1 MLQRRSRWLNA
12 VGRPAALVALAC
24 GADDENVAPPTPG
37 TMQPLPESPIVT
49 TVGGFVLPDDGDGPA
64 YMGPCE
70 NLQCQ
75 QVECS
80 GGGRTTLSGSV
91 YTPSGELPLY
101 NVTVYVPNAPLD
113 AFVDGASCNTCD
125 ASVSGKPVVA
135 GITDTAGRFTLE
147 NVPTGDNI
155 PLVMQVGKWRR
166 QVTLPR
172 VEPCTENVLTDVDL
186 TRLPANQSEGDLPR
200 IALSTGAL
208 DALECLLRKVGI
220 SDSEFT
226 NPGGTGRVNLFAG
239 HQGTSRYDAAL
250 NAGSDFE
257 PSGAGLWD
265 QVASFQRYDVVLLS
279 CEGNEFPEEKPPAAR
294 QALFDYLNGGGRAFL
309 SHWHK
314 IWLDQG
320 PAPFPEMMTFNDRD
334 DDLNISATVDTS
346 FPKGAALAE
355 WLVNVQGSTS
365 PGTVDLVDAQNT
377 AASENPLYA
386 QRWIYDP
393 LDGATGAP
401 SVKYVSANT
410 PLDVPPEQHCGR
422 TVYSDIHVS
431 SGDESAPNRPF
442 PSGCTSSGL
451 SPQEKVLVY
460 MLFDL
465 SACIVPDDRPPQP
478 PIIVR

>member
-12 VGRPAALVALAC
+12 AGLPAALVVLAC
-24 GADDENVAPPTPG
+24 GADDENVAPPTPS

-64 YMGPCE
+64 YTGPCE

-75 QVECS
+75 QVQCS

-101 NVTVYVPNAPLD
+101 NVTVYIPNAPLD

-239 HQGTSRYDAAL
+239 HQGTSRYGAAL

-257 PSGAGLWD
+257 ASGAGLWD

-314 IWLDQG
+314 IWLDRG

-431 SGDESAPNRPF
+431 SGDASAPNRPF